1 MKNIEIIRIP
11 SVSSLLHSVHGIR
24 NRLREFI
31 IYIYISA
38 GKSEVD
44 RSRQKPIM
52 KKLSYAKPS
61 VIPSNSLH
69 SSDSP
74 G

>member
-1 MKNIEIIRIP
+1 MIH
-11 SVSSLLHSVHGIR
+11 SLFPFVHGMR
-24 NRLREFI
+24 YRLREFI

-74 G
+74 GWPWDTDMKK